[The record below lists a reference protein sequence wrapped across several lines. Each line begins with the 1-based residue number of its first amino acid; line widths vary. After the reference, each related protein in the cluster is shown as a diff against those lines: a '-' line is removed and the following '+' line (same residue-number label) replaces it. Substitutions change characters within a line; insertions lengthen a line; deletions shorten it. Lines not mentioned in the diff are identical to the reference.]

1 MRIKIFLGNSMFTF
15 DYPFLIVQN
24 MINALILYGVDCL
37 MLTGICIFSSNS
49 MFYFLI
55 PGL

>member
-1 MRIKIFLGNSMFTF
+1 MFTF

-24 MINALILYGVDCL
+24 MINALIFYGVDCL